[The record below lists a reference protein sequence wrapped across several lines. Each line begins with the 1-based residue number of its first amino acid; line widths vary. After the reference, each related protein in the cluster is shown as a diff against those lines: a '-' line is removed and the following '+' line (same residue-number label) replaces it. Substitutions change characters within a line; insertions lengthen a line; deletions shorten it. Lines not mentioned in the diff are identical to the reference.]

1 SHDAGFAN
9 TAIRGVCPEY
19 GEMRSEV
26 PSQGR
31 WITPEDQVER
41 RRVVFLGARL
51 REKLFGGHP
60 PVGETV
66 QINGM
71 RFTVIGAMDR
81 KFQDSNYF
89 TSDDESA
96 FIPYSAAGDLW
107 NTRYASVLVFVPV
120 APRFEIKAEAKV
132 LAALATRQQFSA
144 TDKYALQ
151 IFGWEEFRP
160 ILNGMTVG

>member
-1 SHDAGFAN
+1 M
-9 TAIRGVCPEY
+9 IRLLA
-19 GEMRSEV
+19 S
-26 PSQGR
+26 SFFFSS
-31 WITPEDQVER
+31 R
-41 RRVVFLGARL
+41 RRHTWCYRDWSSDVCSSDLSPTGGCPPNSFSRL

-96 FIPYSAAGDLW
+96 FID
-107 NTRYASVLVFVPV
+107 RKSVV
-120 APRFEIKAEAKV
+120 
-132 LAALATRQQFSA
+132 
-144 TDKYALQ
+144 
-151 IFGWEEFRP
+151 
-160 ILNGMTVG
+160 